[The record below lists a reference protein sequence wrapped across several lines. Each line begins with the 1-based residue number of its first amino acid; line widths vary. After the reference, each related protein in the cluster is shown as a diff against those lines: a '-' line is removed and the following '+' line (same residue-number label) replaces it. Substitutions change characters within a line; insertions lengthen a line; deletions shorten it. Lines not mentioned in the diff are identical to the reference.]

1 MSNYIESYQTCY
13 HELPVFHSEYSIP
26 LREPFCCST
35 IQLIDLA
42 YSIRGEVYYY
52 LGRYKKAIADFN
64 KAIELNTSIP
74 KTNDA
79 IYFRAQ
85 AKYFL
90 NDYYGA
96 IYDFT
101 TFLEIN
107 YEFSEGY
114 WNRGM
119 VKEKIGDLNG
129 ACADYK
135 KALSLSAGLQEDYD
149 EKCN

>member
-1 MSNYIESYQTCY
+1 MRYIILILT
-13 HELPVFHSEYSIP
+13 LVFSFNS
-26 LREPFCCST
+26 FC
-35 IQLIDLA
+35 QNQQDK
-42 YSIRGEVYYY
+42 YYTS
-52 LGRYKKAIADFN
+52 GFKKYKLEDYVSAIADFN
-64 KAIELNTSIP
+64 KAIELNTNSS

-90 NDYYGA
+90 EDYYGA

-135 KALSLSAGLQEDYD
+135 KALSLSDGYQQDYD

>member
-1 MSNYIESYQTCY
+1 MKNILFT
-13 HELPVFHSEYSIP
+13 
-26 LREPFCCST
+26 
-35 IQLIDLA
+35 LA
-42 YSIRGEVYYY
+42 LLVCFNSFGQNQQDKYYTS
-52 LGRYKKAIADFN
+52 GFKKYKLEDYVSAIADFN
-64 KAIELNTSIP
+64 KAIELNTSSS

-90 NDYYGA
+90 EDYYGA

-114 WNRGM
+114 W
-119 VKEKIGDLNG
+119 
-129 ACADYK
+129 
-135 KALSLSAGLQEDYD
+135 
-149 EKCN
+149 

>member
-1 MSNYIESYQTCY
+1 MGNSTMKKLI
-13 HELPVFHSEYSIP
+13 LLLLFIP
-26 LREPFCCST
+26 LVSFG
-35 IQLIDLA
+35 QNQQDKY
-42 YSIRGEVYYY
+42 YSSGFKK
-52 LGRYKKAIADFN
+52 YKLEDYVSAIADFN